1 MAGSLIGTVKD
12 KVELVKAHAPDVVK
26 TGVDTLR
33 AAQEVVAGARREA
46 GLVLEKTK
54 DGLRRTLKEGADKI
68 GQKLANIATPTR
80 KEQAEAR
87 KEEVKAKKRAKR
99 SEAAEAAPQ
108 AAAPR
113 KSRARKANG
122 AQPTEGASVQ

>member
-1 MAGSLIGTVKD
+1 MAESLIGTVKH

-54 DGLRRTLKEGADKI
+54 DGLKRTLKEGADKI

-87 KEEVKAKKRAKR
+87 KEEVKAKKRAR
-99 SEAAEAAPQ
+99 RAEAAPQ

-122 AQPTEGASVQ
+122 AQPTEGANVQ